1 MDNFLQVSNSFIE
14 LFVPVTTPSSFIC
27 SLSEFIPCTC
37 KPTEFV
43 MARIK
48 TFHFFIRSV
57 RMNFPLD
64 LPFALIKFSIFSSD
78 LSVALISSSIFK
90 HSVTASSLSR
100 DVLSRMLP
108 SALLSPSLS
117 FFSRAFQ
124 SLFLL
129 QCCFLL
135 LFSCHLTPFLG
146 SRGTS
151 CLVVSMS
158 FFQLSPILLL
168 LFVCH
173 NWHWL
178 YFRWLFSC
186 TLSCSSTLCDSCSYL
201 RWRSCNSHSILS
213 MKMYSEN
220 SVFPPL
226 MVLQFSS
233 MANAKMLS
241 WNSCSLMDWWAV
253 RTCHWNLVD
262 LYNLSLF

>member
-1 MDNFLQVSNSFIE
+1 
-14 LFVPVTTPSSFIC
+14 
-27 SLSEFIPCTC
+27 
-37 KPTEFV
+37 
-43 MARIK
+43 
-48 TFHFFIRSV
+48 
-57 RMNFPLD
+57 
-64 LPFALIKFSIFSSD
+64 
-78 LSVALISSSIFK
+78 
-90 HSVTASSLSR
+90 
-100 DVLSRMLP
+100 MLP
-108 SALLSPSLS
+108 SALFSPSLS

-186 TLSCSSTLCDSCSYL
+186 TLSCWSTLCDSCSYL
-201 RWRSCNSHSILS
+201 RWRSCNSLQCWAWRCTPRTRSFLHWWSC
-213 MKMYSEN
+213 N
-220 SVFPPL
+220 SHQWRTRRCYPGTRVRWWTDELLEPATETSLTCTIYRYFKNNDRHWE
-226 MVLQFSS
+226 SS
-233 MANAKMLS
+233 TSADKDFAL
-241 WNSCSLMDWWAV
+241 
-253 RTCHWNLVD
+253 
-262 LYNLSLF
+262 